1 MIKLV
6 APSILS
12 ADFSNIGQ
20 AVELAEKAGADL
32 IHVDIMDGHF
42 VPNLTLGP
50 GLVAAIRKRTRLPID
65 VHLMVENPR
74 AFVPPF
80 HEAGADW
87 ISLHVEATAHL
98 HKDVTMIRELGRKA
112 GVALNPGTPIETL
125 REVLG
130 SVDFVLLMSV
140 DPGWG
145 GQSFIPRCLD
155 KIRDLKSWL
164 REEGLAAAV
173 EVDGGLKLD
182 NLEEAFRAGM
192 DIAVAGSA
200 IFEAPDPAAVIRAMK
215 SGRSFMGNGPLAAS
229 HSYD

>member
-1 MIKLV
+1 MKLI

-12 ADFSNIGQ
+12 ADFSNIGR

-50 GLVAAIRKRTRLPID
+50 QLVAAVRKRTRLPID

-74 AFVPPF
+74 AFVRPF

-87 ISLHVEATAHL
+87 ISLHVEATVHL
-98 HKDVTMIRELGRKA
+98 HKDLTMIRDLGRKA
-112 GVALNPGTPIETL
+112 GVALNPGTPIQTL

-130 SVDFVLLMSV
+130 NVDFILLMSV

-145 GQSFIPRCLD
+145 GQSFIPRSLD
-155 KIRDLKSWL
+155 KIRELKAWL
-164 REEGLAAAV
+164 REERLDAPV
-173 EVDGGLKLD
+173 QVDGGLKLD
-182 NLEEAFRAGM
+182 NLEETFRAGM

-200 IFEAPDPAAVIRAMK
+200 IFEAPDPAETIREMK
-215 SGRSFMGNGPLAAS
+215 RIAARFAA
-229 HSYD
+229 DKDG